1 MKRFAT
7 MTCAILLASAAPAY
21 AQADI
26 EPARFIDGSIPRMP
40 PLAASGGDVLLSV
53 AVSSSGVVGA
63 IDVLRSTPPFTDS
76 LVGAVRTWKFSPAL
90 DSKRTPMDTRVLID
104 AVVGAPSLNVPT
116 VGTPP
121 KDVSTADTRVPFP
134 AQTSGPVYP
143 VNARSEGTVLVET
156 RVDAAGH
163 VVGVTAVRS
172 SPPFDTPALDA
183 ARSWTFRPAQGA
195 AAPPSTY
202 AYLLFVF
209 RQPVVGAAPAAPTKK
224 P

>member
-1 MKRFAT
+1 MKRLLTF
-7 MTCAILLASAAPAY
+7 TCAIVLASTALAF
-21 AQADI
+21 AQADL
-26 EPARFIDGSIPRMP
+26 EPARFTDGSIPTRMP
-40 PLAASGGDVLLSV
+40 PNAAAGGDVVLSV
-53 AVSSSGVVGA
+53 AVSSTGVVGTV
-63 IDVLRSTPPFTDS
+63 DVLRATPPYTDIF
-76 LVGAVRTWKFSPAL
+76 VEAVRTWKFAPAL
-90 DSKRTPMDTRVLID
+90 DAKRKPMDTHVLVD

-121 KDVSTADTRVPFP
+121 KNISTGDTRIPFP
-134 AQTSGPVYP
+134 AQTSAPVYP
-143 VNARSEGTVLVET
+143 VNARSEGAVLVET

-163 VVGVTAVRS
+163 AVAVTAVRS

-195 AAPPSTY
+195 SAPPTTY

-209 RQPVVGAAPAAPTKK
+209 RQPVVGVGPTATKK